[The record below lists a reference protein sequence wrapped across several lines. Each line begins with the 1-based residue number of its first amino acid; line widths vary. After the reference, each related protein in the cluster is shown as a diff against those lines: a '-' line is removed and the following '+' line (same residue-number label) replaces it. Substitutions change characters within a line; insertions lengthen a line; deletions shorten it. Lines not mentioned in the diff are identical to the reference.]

1 MFSKFKIKNDFFYLN
16 LSEYCCYNNDTINI
30 LRNDIKFWDKWL
42 GENTFDYDFLEETF
56 KSTENNILLCFQ
68 KNLSNIYNVKINL
81 EGIIIFNNH
90 QNLFYNLILIA
101 KRFNSRLK
109 WVGRNMLRKLNSL
122 LLYNLDFVEFLI
134 LTDVSDIPNYY
145 NKLGFTLTDNQ
156 YLRKIIDNTED
167 DLYFIKL
174 EENNFKILK

>member
-81 EGIIIFNNH
+81 EGIIIFN
-90 QNLFYNLILIA
+90 
-101 KRFNSRLK
+101 SRLK